1 MNEND
6 RISGDQGS
14 IKPEATITDIVRKVA
29 KNRETNE
36 QAPMRAAANGALVR
50 WLKEVESS
58 DIEEDHRW
66 LEVALE
72 THGFD
77 SVNELVDAM
86 FEADEPV
93 MAGGRKD
100 LAEADLDPEELELG
114 SEATFDLRDPEEDL
128 GDQDGT

>member
-1 MNEND
+1 MEND

-14 IKPEATITDIVRKVA
+14 IKPEATLTDIVRKVA

-58 DIEEDHRW
+58 DIEEDQRW

-72 THGFD
+72 SHGFD
-77 SVNELVDAM
+77 SVNDLADAL
-86 FEADEPV
+86 FEAGEPI
-93 MAGGRKD
+93 MAGSRQD
-100 LAEADLDPEELELG
+100 LADLDPEELNLDDDASFEL
-114 SEATFDLRDPEEDL
+114 
-128 GDQDGT
+128 QDGGDGSA

>member
-6 RISGDQGS
+6 RISGEQGS

-93 MAGGRKD
+93 MAGARKD
-100 LAEADLDPEELELG
+100 LADLD
-114 SEATFDLRDPEEDL
+114 TEDL
-128 GDQDGT
+128 DLDDGGGPQFELREPEAGDQDV